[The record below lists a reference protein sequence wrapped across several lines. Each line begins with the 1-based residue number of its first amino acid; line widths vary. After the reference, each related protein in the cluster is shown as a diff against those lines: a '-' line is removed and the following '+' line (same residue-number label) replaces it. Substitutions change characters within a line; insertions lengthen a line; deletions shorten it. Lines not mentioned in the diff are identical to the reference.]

1 MAAEKGMQQKNQQR
15 GQSFMQPQKLR
26 QLLEEPGI
34 LRAPG
39 AFDAWSAR
47 LVEKAGFPVVYMTGY
62 GASASVLGQPD
73 IGLMTMSEMVKQA
86 GNMVSA
92 VNVPFIAD
100 GDTGY
105 GGVLNVIRTVRE
117 FEKAGVSGLQLE
129 DQVFPKRCGHMEG
142 KQVIP
147 VDEMAAKIKAAVF
160 ARGSDDFVII
170 ARTDARAVT
179 GLDDAISRA
188 HAYAEAGADVLFV
201 EAPQSLEE
209 MKKIASEFT
218 LPLVANMVE
227 KGKTPLFSARELE
240 QIGYKIAIYP
250 VTTLYAAT
258 RAMMKVLKN
267 LKEESNP
274 DRLLEDLVGFEEFN
288 GLIGVENMRLLEKNF
303 S

>member
-1 MAAEKGMQQKNQQR
+1 MMQTK
-15 GQSFMQPQKLR
+15 KLR

-86 GNMVSA
+86 GNMASA
-92 VNVPFIAD
+92 VEVPFIAD

-117 FEKAGVSGLQLE
+117 FERAGVAGLQLE

-142 KQVIP
+142 KQVVP
-147 VDEMAAKIKAAVF
+147 VEEMTAKIRAAVY
-160 ARGSDDFVII
+160 ARKSDDFVII

-179 GLDDAISRA
+179 GLDDALLRA
-188 HAYAEAGADVLFV
+188 HAYAEAGADALFV
-201 EAPQSLEE
+201 EAPQSVEE

-227 KGKTPLFSARELE
+227 KGKTPLLPARELE
-240 QIGYKIAIYP
+240 QLGYKIAIYP

-267 LKEESNP
+267 LQEEAAP
-274 DRLLEDLVGFEEFN
+274 DSLLEDLVGFEEFN
-288 GLIGVENMRLLEKNF
+288 ALIGVEEMRLLEKSF
-303 S
+303 T

>member
-1 MAAEKGMQQKNQQR
+1 
-15 GQSFMQPQKLR
+15 MQPKGLR

-34 LRAPG
+34 IRAPG

-47 LVEKAGFPVVYMTGY
+47 LIEKAGFPVVYMTGY

-73 IGLMTMSEMVKQA
+73 IGLMTMSEMVRQA
-86 GNMVSA
+86 GNMASA
-92 VNVPFIAD
+92 VDVPFIAD

-117 FEKAGVSGLQLE
+117 FEKAGVAGIQLE

-147 VDEMAAKIKAAVF
+147 VEEMAAKIRAAVF
-160 ARGSDDFVII
+160 ARKSDDFVII

-179 GLDDAISRA
+179 GLDDALSRA
-188 HAYAEAGADVLFV
+188 HAFAEAGADVLFV

-227 KGKTPLFSARELE
+227 KGKTPLLTATELE

-258 RAMMKVLKN
+258 RAMMETLKT
-267 LKEESNP
+267 LKEEDIS
-274 DRLLEDLVGFEEFN
+274 DRLLENLVDFEEFN
-288 GLIGVENMRLLEKNF
+288 GLIGVQNMRLLEKSF
-303 S
+303 F